1 MKSLGFLKIEDQHL
15 LQCAKLAHDMVFK
28 HCPENLQGNLNLTA
42 DSHSHTLRSVTS
54 NPLIVR
60 EDRTA
65 TKEMKARFSR
75 MGPKVWNGVP
85 ETLKK
90 IKSRFSFKKN
100 LREHILNGYAEKL
113 TCSNPLCQD
122 RRFHLH

>member
-1 MKSLGFLKIEDQHL
+1 
-15 LQCAKLAHDMVFK
+15 MVFK

-42 DSHSHTLRSVTS
+42 DSHSYTLRSVTS
-54 NPLIVR
+54 NPFSVR
-60 EDRTA
+60 EDQTV

-85 ETLKK
+85 ENLKK
-90 IKSRFSFKKN
+90 IKNRYNFKKS
-100 LREHILNGYAEKL
+100 LRLHILNGCAEKL